1 MKPPVFQYS
10 HLEVNRDR
18 CKIGA
23 ALAEY
28 LLRWRSCCQFATA
41 GILSKKSLNR
51 AILRGDGYGSRNLL
65 SLCSL
70 SLVFPGLYLRYL
82 CFFFPFSN
90 LEIVVVDRTRAQ
102 IGE

>member
-41 GILSKKSLNR
+41 GILSKKIIKQSDSPWR
-51 AILRGDGYGSRNLL
+51 RFFRTDGSRNLL
-65 SLCSL
+65 PLCSL

-90 LEIVVVDRTRAQ
+90 LEIVVVDRT
-102 IGE
+102 